1 MLLLFFLLIYV
12 GMDAFFI
19 TPKNVN
25 TINETKDK
33 YLELNYYINHK
44 VPAID
49 STLKIHSKEIEEH
62 TLQIRALNE
71 RVENLKP

>member
-1 MLLLFFLLIYV
+1 
-12 GMDAFFI
+12 MDAFFI
-19 TPKNVN
+19 TPNNVN

-49 STLKIHSKEIEEH
+49 STLKTHSKEIEKH
-62 TLQIRALNE
+62 TLQIRKLNE